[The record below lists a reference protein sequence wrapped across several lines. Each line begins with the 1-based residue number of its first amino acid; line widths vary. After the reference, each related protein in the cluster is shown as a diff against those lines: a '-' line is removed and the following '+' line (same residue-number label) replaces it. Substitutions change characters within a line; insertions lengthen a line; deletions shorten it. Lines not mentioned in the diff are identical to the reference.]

1 MHTHTHPNTN
11 TYANF
16 MMCYGTKGRREEGKT
31 VKTNNSVKSPVT
43 YDKSQRKLEKHKRKT
58 EERANNPAK
67 PLRAAPTCPP
77 ATWRPLLNILLQATR
92 GKEIGMPQRR
102 WRWREAR
109 KEWEKEKGKEN
120 ENENDDMRREI
131 FKWHL
136 LTHSLAAVGE
146 VWGALC
152 VRVEGTA

>member
-1 MHTHTHPNTN
+1 MHTDTHTHTRIHMRILWCAT
-11 TYANF
+11 
-16 MMCYGTKGRREEGKT
+16 GRREKGKT

-102 WRWREAR
+102 WRWRETR
-109 KEWEKEKGKEN
+109 KEWEKEKGKGK
-120 ENENDDMRREI
+120 ENDDMRREI

-136 LTHSLAAVGE
+136 LTHSLQWERCEGHF
-146 VWGALC
+146 AL
-152 VRVEGTA
+152 E